1 MQLIVIKMSAGM
13 LENVR
18 MPTPLNTCYDN
29 KELHASDRFPSPF
42 HATQQHKCK
51 RENACMYP

>member
-1 MQLIVIKMSAGM
+1 MSAGM